1 MRSPVITLVISH
13 PLNRPG
19 REQMLEQIR
28 HVSEL
33 YGGRVTGLSGINEIA
48 FAQRLA
54 ERLPPELV
62 ELARNEALSL
72 INLMRA

>member
-1 MRSPVITLVISH
+1 M
-13 PLNRPG
+13 
-19 REQMLEQIR
+19 IR

>member
-1 MRSPVITLVISH
+1 
-13 PLNRPG
+13 
-19 REQMLEQIR
+19 MLEQIR

-62 ELARNEALSL
+62 ELARSEALSL

>member
-1 MRSPVITLVISH
+1 MRSPVITLVIRH

>member
-48 FAQRLA
+48 FAQSLA

-62 ELARNEALSL
+62 ELARNEIRSL